1 MLIGDILSD
10 AAARVPDKAAIRM
23 GGFEQ
28 SFAALDRAANR
39 VGNALV
45 RAGFGKGRNIG
56 IFSPNRPEY
65 PAIHFGAARSGAV
78 LAHLSTRVSDREITR
93 IVAGT
98 DIEALFVDASLV
110 GKVAG
115 MRENLPGLETIVV
128 VGGEAPAGTA
138 SFKEFLTGAS
148 EEPPDVSIAPDDPCV
163 ITFTG
168 GTTGLPKGVVA
179 SHESRAIG
187 SERARREF
195 ELEDDDV
202 FCCSTPLFHIVGLL
216 VWFQTGILNGNTQV
230 LMPGWDAGEFMR
242 LVEEEGVTAAF
253 LVPTQ
258 INALIGHS
266 GFSAERLKGW
276 RYCNF
281 GGAPM
286 PSALAER
293 MMDALPHLK
302 WVEQYGQSETGNL
315 TVRPPQFAR
324 SKMGSAGRAFSDVDI
339 AIFDAEDR
347 PLPPGEIGELVTRGT
362 HRMLG
367 YYKDPEATASV
378 ITADGWVRTGDVG
391 YLDEDGFLFL
401 VDRSK
406 DMIVSGGENVFPGEI
421 EDALSQHPAV
431 NECAVFGIPDERW
444 GEVPAAHVVLE
455 SGSEADEET
464 LIVFVA
470 ERIARHKRPRH
481 IRFVDRM
488 PKTPVGKI
496 QKNLIRAPYWSGRER
511 VIRTPEPGGQP

>member
-1 MLIGDILSD
+1 MLIGEILSD
-10 AAARVPDKAAIRM
+10 AAARLPDKTAVRM

-28 SFAALDRAANR
+28 SFIALDRAANR

-45 RAGFGKGRNIG
+45 NAGFGKGRNVG
-56 IFSPNRPEY
+56 ILSPNCPEY

-78 LAHLSTRVSDREITR
+78 LAHLSTRVSDGEIER
-93 IVAGT
+93 ILGGT
-98 DIEALFVDASLV
+98 DIEALFVHESLAAKLLALR
-110 GKVAG
+110 GS
-115 MRENLPGLETIVV
+115 LPGLQRIVL
-128 VGGEAPAGTA
+128 VGGAATAGAAGFEEFVADAPEAPPAVAIGP
-138 SFKEFLTGAS
+138 G
-148 EEPPDVSIAPDDPCV
+148 DPCL
-163 ITFTG
+163 INFTG

-179 SHESRAIG
+179 SHESRVIG
-187 SERARREF
+187 SLRARREF
-195 ELEDDDV
+195 ALRDDDV
-202 FCCSTPLFHIVGLL
+202 FCCSTPLFHIAGLL
-216 VWFQTGILNGNTQV
+216 VWFQSGILNGNTQV

-242 LVEEEGVTAAF
+242 LVAEEGVTAAF

-258 INALIGHS
+258 INAVIGHP

-286 PSALAER
+286 PGALSER
-293 MMDALPHLK
+293 MMAALPHVK

-324 SKMGSAGRAFSDVDI
+324 SKTGSAGRAFRDVEI
-339 AIFDAEDR
+339 AIFDADDR
-347 PLPPGEIGELVTRGT
+347 PLPPRGIGELVTRGA

-367 YYKDPEATASV
+367 YYKDPGATAAV
-378 ITADGWVRTGDVG
+378 TAAEGWIRTGDVG

-401 VDRSK
+401 VDRSRDK
-406 DMIVSGGENVFPGEI
+406 IVSGGENVFPTEI
-421 EDALSQHPAV
+421 EDALSRHPAV

-455 SGSEADEET
+455 AGAQADEET
-464 LIVFVA
+464 LIAFVA
-470 ERIARHKRPRH
+470 GRIARHKRPRH
-481 IRFVDRM
+481 IRFVDDM

-496 QKNLIRAPYWSGRER
+496 QKNLIRAPYWEGRER
-511 VIRTPEPGGQP
+511 AI